1 MKTISWMVDD
11 KEERRLNRLK
21 RKLRTKTYSH
31 VLRVATEDLEE
42 KILKENAL
50 YGLQDKD
57 KEPKC

>member
-1 MKTISWMVDD
+1 MVDD

-21 RKLRTKTYSH
+21 RRLRTKTYSH

-57 KEPKC
+57 KESKC